1 MTELIDWL
9 THTWDSQ
16 LIEEKFHIDDAV
28 AILRIPLSQRHIQ
41 DSIYWIHNKK
51 GEYTVK
57 SEYQIARQIVKEEK
71 MQGECS
77 NARTSDSMWSTLWKL
92 HIPNK
97 LKIFGW
103 RVCHDILPTHENLG
117 QKTIIE
123 DRTCQLCTRGDE
135 SALHVLWEC
144 SVAQDVWAG
153 SIRKLQKGTC
163 EVREIR

>member
-1 MTELIDWL
+1 M
-9 THTWDSQ
+9 
-16 LIEEKFHIDDAV
+16 
-28 AILRIPLSQRHIQ
+28 
-41 DSIYWIHNKK
+41 
-51 GEYTVK
+51 
-57 SEYQIARQIVKEEK
+57 SES
-71 MQGECS
+71 G
-77 NARTSDSMWSTLWKL
+77 WSTLWKL

-103 RVCHDILPTHENLG
+103 RVCHDILPTRENLAR
-117 QKTIIE
+117 KTIIK

-163 EVREIR
+163 EVREIRQLVEMMIHKLNLEEIELFFV